1 MKGMGNYLFPSF
13 TIQPIASTKI
23 RNRTPILIAQITPK
37 HFEIIICGH
46 PPLVF
51 SYQFVVDDEQYD
63 VPYPFLAF
71 YVSKI
76 YILFVVED
84 NKKNETQI

>member
-1 MKGMGNYLFPSF
+1 MEMKGMENYLFPSF

-23 RNRTPILIAQITPK
+23 RNRTSNHPK
-37 HFEIIICGH
+37 TLRNHH
-46 PPLVF
+46 LWTPPLVF
-51 SYQFVVDDEQYD
+51 SYQFVVDDEQYYD

-84 NKKNETQI
+84 NNKK